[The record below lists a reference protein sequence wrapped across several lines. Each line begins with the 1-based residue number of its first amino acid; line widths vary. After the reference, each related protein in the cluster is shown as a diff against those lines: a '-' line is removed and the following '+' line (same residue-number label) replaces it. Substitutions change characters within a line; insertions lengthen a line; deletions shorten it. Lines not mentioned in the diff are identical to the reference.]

1 MESVP
6 GILDATD
13 PARHGRLEAKP
24 TDGQLHSHTLQRDR
38 RAADAPR
45 APMSVRLQKKARLK
59 REVRLY
65 GMQQLAVGFVQ
76 LTG

>member
-45 APMSVRLQKKARLK
+45 APMSVRLQK

-65 GMQQLAVGFVQ
+65 GRQQLAVGFVQ

>member
-45 APMSVRLQKKARLK
+45 APMSVRLQKG
-59 REVRLY
+59 EVR
-65 GMQQLAVGFVQ
+65 LAVGFVQ